1 MPLSNTGILCW
12 QGVATLICR
21 KFLVPTRGLIWIMD
35 EIRCWE
41 SWFLC
46 GSLCHCAT
54 RGQHICSAI
63 LAYFLLFSICLEQGH
78 SCELFKALDI
88 VYKYA
93 GGFFCGNSTHPTC
106 SSCQPLWKTNESCNA
121 VAADSTQIPHFK
133 FILNISSL
141 PFSACSWSLPAV
153 PDVSTF
159 KLHCAMAQWTQFI
172 MPTRQGQVSIGMNYE
187 APPLC
192 KIHV

>member
-1 MPLSNTGILCW
+1 MPLLNTGILCW

-41 SWFLC
+41 SCFLC

-63 LAYFLLFSICLEQGH
+63 LAYFLLFSISLEQGH
-78 SCELFKALDI
+78 SCDLFKALDI

-93 GGFFCGNSTHPTC
+93 VFFFVVATALIQPAAPVNLCGKQMKVAMQLQLTVLRSHTLNLFQISHHSPFQPAAGACLLCQMCLPLNYTVPWHNEHNL
-106 SSCQPLWKTNESCNA
+106 SCWR
-121 VAADSTQIPHFK
+121 V
-133 FILNISSL
+133 
-141 PFSACSWSLPAV
+141 
-153 PDVSTF
+153 
-159 KLHCAMAQWTQFI
+159 
-172 MPTRQGQVSIGMNYE
+172 RGR
-187 APPLC
+187 
-192 KIHV
+192 